1 MIYIFFF
8 LACVSFIYLLVIQWR
23 LLAIKG
29 QLRNIRAELENTR
42 EQSYNKQL
50 TISLLDTDVT
60 ELAKELN
67 HNLDYQ
73 KSLKLRAEQSEK
85 RLKQSISDIAHDL
98 RTPLTV
104 IKGNLQMFERHSS
117 RSEQEQGY
125 LDICQD
131 KTDELKNMVDDFFEM
146 SVLESDSTPAALSD
160 VDVTNM
166 LVRFIVE
173 NEAVIRE
180 KHLVPEIVLPAKSVI
195 VKADEKMLLR
205 MFYNLLNNVLKYAK
219 DSFVISLKEQDG
231 MCRITFANTM
241 PAGMEPDIAHM
252 FDRTYRGDGARHNA
266 GAGLGLYIV
275 KLLAEKQDM
284 QVFSE
289 RENMQLQIHILMG
302 LADIQM
308 LKKRE
313 I

>member
-29 QLRNIRAELENTR
+29 QLRNIRAELKNTR

-50 TISLLDTDVT
+50 TVSLLDTDVT

-117 RSEQEQGY
+117 LSEQEQGY
-125 LDICQD
+125 LGICQD

-146 SVLESDSTPAALSD
+146 SVLESDSTQAALSD

-173 NEAVIRE
+173 HEAVIRE
-180 KHLVPEIVLPAKSVI
+180 KQLVPEIVLPEKSVI

-219 DSFVISLKEQDG
+219 GSFVILLKEQDG
-231 MCRITFANTM
+231 MCRITFANAM
-241 PAGMEPDIAHM
+241 PSGTKPDIVHM

-275 KLLAEKQDM
+275 KLLADKQGM
-284 QVFSE
+284 EVFSE
-289 RENMQLQIHILMG
+289 TQNMQLQIHILMG